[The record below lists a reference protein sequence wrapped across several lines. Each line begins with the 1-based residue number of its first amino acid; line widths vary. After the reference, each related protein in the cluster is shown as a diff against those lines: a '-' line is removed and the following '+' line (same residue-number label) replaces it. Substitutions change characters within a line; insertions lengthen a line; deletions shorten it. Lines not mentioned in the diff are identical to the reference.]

1 MIKKIIIL
9 FLAILILPNIFALQ
23 MLEPVM
29 IEVNNGSTIEVGVLA
44 PGEYF
49 LVSFYMDTSN
59 KYDQITTDT
68 YGESL
73 ISFDN
78 IQTTKESIFA
88 VAKINENAT
97 GEKNIKVILKNT
109 QTQETTEIYLKAL
122 IESNVIATFVL
133 PYNKRSEFEEV
144 KEVTVKLINKSITT
158 KKVTLSSNLPNTWF
172 EGKENISKE
181 KTVFLQP
188 AATIDVTYQFI
199 PKVIGET
206 QFEIY
211 IYTQFD
217 ESQTRFITPAFLQP
231 EIFER
236 NVENVDLYIVKNLNA
251 VYGSNLYNFPTF
263 GLNSIPVY
271 FFNNLIRIITN

>member
-29 IEVNNGSTIEVGVLA
+29 IEANNGGTIDVGVLA

-49 LVSFYMDTSN
+49 LVSFYMDVAD
-59 KYDQITTDT
+59 KFDLITTDT

-109 QTQETTEIYLKAL
+109 QTQETTETYLKAI

-172 EGKENISKE
+172 DKNIKKE

-188 AATIDVTYQFI
+188 AATVDVTYQFI

-206 QFEIY
+206 QFDIY

-217 ESQTRFITPAFLQP
+217 ESQTRFITPAFLQQ

-236 NVENVDLYIVKNLNA
+236 NVENVELYIVKNLNA

-263 GLNSIPVY
+263 GLNSIPIY